1 MSIFAILID
10 SQNKKY
16 TFITT
21 FSYLTHLRTALVC
34 LLTVNSFAHGI
45 IQLTLLPIACTVTLN
60 TFLYLLYAFF
70 NQLFHI
76 NNSFNDLLAQHSVK
90 NIVSYLFTDSNIHIN
105 STKFKH
111 ANI

>member
-21 FSYLTHLRTALVC
+21 FSYLTHLRTAFVC

-45 IQLTLLPIACTVTLN
+45 IQLILLPIACTVTLH
-60 TFLYLLYAFF
+60 TFLYLHYAYF
-70 NQLFHI
+70 NQLF
-76 NNSFNDLLAQHSVK
+76 
-90 NIVSYLFTDSNIHIN
+90 HIN

>member
-21 FSYLTHLRTALVC
+21 FSYLTHLRTALAR

-45 IQLTLLPIACTVTLN
+45 IQLILLPIACTVTLH
-60 TFLYLLYAFF
+60 TFLYLHYAYF
-70 NQLFHI
+70 NQLF
-76 NNSFNDLLAQHSVK
+76 
-90 NIVSYLFTDSNIHIN
+90 HIN